1 MKLSYDNVK
10 RFVAHIN
17 LKKVG
22 AYGQKKIIDSNILII
37 GLGGLGSPIA
47 LYLAAAGI
55 KNIGIVDND
64 TIDISNL
71 HRQILFTEKDIGK
84 PKVEITNNK
93 LKQINSKINVKKFFT
108 KIHITNIQKIIKKF
122 NIIIDGTDNFNSKLL
137 INDFCKKNKK
147 ILISGAISKF
157 LGQIFVFDFKKKNS
171 PCLRCFMP
179 DKPETEEQN
188 CQSEGILGTLA
199 GITGTIMANE
209 TIKEILNFKSL
220 CGYILMINSQDFSIK
235 KIKLTKNKYCSKKHG
250 KI

>member
-47 LYLAAAGI
+47 LYLAAAGV

-157 LGQIFVFDFKKKNS
+157 LGQIFVFDFKKKI
-171 PCLRCFMP
+171 PHVLDALCL
-179 DKPETEEQN
+179 T
-188 CQSEGILGTLA
+188 
-199 GITGTIMANE
+199 
-209 TIKEILNFKSL
+209 SL
-220 CGYILMINSQDFSIK
+220 KQ
-235 KIKLTKNKYCSKKHG
+235 KNKIVKAKVYLEL
-250 KI
+250 